1 MIRRAALLLV
11 LLSLCAP
18 AALAGKYD
26 QDVPGSK
33 DIPGLPRDEGSVIL
47 GYKLDQYDEAALPLG
62 KWVNAS
68 ASWETFEKV
77 EGRRTRILYL
87 APPDQTSADVMN
99 HYKAALQRLNYTP
112 LFDCS
117 GEAECGAGVGN
128 AYFDPAQRNK
138 ITGRQ
143 VPESAFSTEVGEPR
157 VLTARL
163 NTPGGQS
170 QVFILAARQNN
181 IADAKAGRRVAVFV
195 EEVRS
200 GQTQERLTLVPAED
214 MLRSIRGQGKA
225 VLYGVH
231 FSFDTAEIMSESRP
245 QLEEMAKLL
254 KAEPKLKVFVVVH
267 TDNQGR
273 ADDNV
278 RLAQRRAEALAR
290 LLAQDFGVPAERMV
304 PEGLGSLSPVASN
317 STEAGRAKNRRVE
330 LVEQ

>member
-1 MIRRAALLLV
+1 MLRRLLLACLF
-11 LLSLCAP
+11 LLLLAP
-18 AALAGKYD
+18 AARAENFD
-26 QDVPGSK
+26 QD
-33 DIPGLPRDEGSVIL
+33 IPAAQDLQSLSRSPGSVIL
-47 GYKLDQYDEAALPLG
+47 GYALEPSAEAVLPLG
-62 KWVNAS
+62 KWTGKGWAKSVKA
-68 ASWETFEKV
+68 

-87 APPDQTSADVMN
+87 APPDQTSADVMS

-195 EEVRS
+195 EEVRT
-200 GQTQERLTLVPAED
+200 GQTQERLALVPAED

-273 ADDNV
+273 ADENV

-290 LLAQDFGVPAERMV
+290 LLAQDFGVPAERMIA
-304 PEGLGSLSPVASN
+304 EGLGSLSPLASN
-317 STEAGRAKNRRVE
+317 ATEAGRAKNRRVE
-330 LVEQ
+330 LVGQ